1 MGGRGGSSSGSHG
14 GAVAPVATRS
24 AQGRVTPAR
33 STNAPVGAAAAPVA
47 GPPTGT
53 SFPDLNAS
61 QQQAI
66 LAAQRPKQN
75 QTSLYAI
82 HEYTRATPQSN
93 GYSLSQNTNWALE
106 TGRPLTQRQAAMKN
120 GLQSLMGPIGHETTL
135 YRADH
140 DDILKRLGVNYQTMT
155 TSQLKQALVG
165 RSWQTKGFTSTS
177 HDKSKNPFWPGNY
190 AGGGRE
196 IVMRIHTSK
205 SAKVALVQ
213 RSQAEVVLDIGT
225 NFRITGVRDTGTWAR
240 PRVGGRKKVIEIDV
254 DVW

>member
-1 MGGRGGSSSGSHG
+1 MGGRGGSSRGSHG
-14 GAVAPVATRS
+14 GAVAPTAARS
-24 AQGRVTPAR
+24 TPAR
-33 STNAPVGAAAAPVA
+33 ATPAPRATAPRAPVS
-47 GPPTGT
+47 GPPTGS
-53 SFPDLNAS
+53 SFPELNAA

-66 LAAQRPKQN
+66 LNAQRPKQN
-75 QTSLYAI
+75 QASLYAI

-93 GYSLSQNTNWALE
+93 GFSLSQNTNWALE
-106 TGRPLTQRQAAMKN
+106 NGQRLTQRQQAMKN

-140 DDILKRLGVNYQTMT
+140 DDFLQRLGVNYQTMT
-155 TSQLKQALVG
+155 VSQMQQALVG
-165 RSWQTKGFTSTS
+165 RSWKTKGFTSTS

-196 IVMRIHTSK
+196 VVMRIHTSK
-205 SAKVALVQ
+205 STKVALVQ

-225 NFRITGVRDTGTWAR
+225 NFKITGVRDTGTWAR